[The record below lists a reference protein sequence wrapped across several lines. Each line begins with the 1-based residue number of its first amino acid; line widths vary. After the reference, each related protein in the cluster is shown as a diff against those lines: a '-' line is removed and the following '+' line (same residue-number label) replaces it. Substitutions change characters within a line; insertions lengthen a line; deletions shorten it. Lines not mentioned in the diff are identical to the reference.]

1 MVVKVVMA
9 DYEVELARSEDSRAV
24 VDFVTEHFIPHEPIN
39 CAIKLVSPGYRM
51 PYFDGWLEDCLRK
64 EDTVTM
70 LARQP
75 HTGEMLGVC
84 IVGLERPGGITSLS
98 PTLEKTGPSYSVCP
112 EKLQKIFQFL
122 DWLKEDLDLPGDYGA
137 EEWGDVMI
145 LTCRSDLRT
154 PGLGTELVRRAV
166 QTMQDRGVKVDREVG
181 RIEEIICK
189 YIFLRSSRH
198 LPPATTRP
206 EYSRSSASPHSR
218 NANMKT
224 TKLRGKSSSLHRHH
238 TTALNSS

>member
-9 DYEVELARSEDSRAV
+9 DYVVELARTEDNIAV

-51 PYFDGWLEDCLRK
+51 PYFDGWLENCLRK

-70 LARQP
+70 VARHP

-98 PTLEKTGPSYSVCP
+98 PTPEKTGPSYSVCP

-122 DWLKEDLDLPGDYGA
+122 DWLKEDLDLHGDYGA

-166 QTMQDRGVKVDREVG
+166 QTMQDRGVKVDRGSRQERG
-181 RIEEIICK
+181 NYT
-189 YIFLRSSRH
+189 YIFF
-198 LPPATTRP
+198 
-206 EYSRSSASPHSR
+206 
-218 NANMKT
+218 
-224 TKLRGKSSSLHRHH
+224 
-238 TTALNSS
+238 